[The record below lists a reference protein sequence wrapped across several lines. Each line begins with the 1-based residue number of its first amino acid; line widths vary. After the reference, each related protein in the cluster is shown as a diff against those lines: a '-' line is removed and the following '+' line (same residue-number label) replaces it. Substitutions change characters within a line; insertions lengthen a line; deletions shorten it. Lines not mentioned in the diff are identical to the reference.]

1 MQASFPDVPTE
12 SLLALF
18 RPQPHADAD
27 TNARELARALVGAD
41 PTVRQDVCAMLTWH
55 TGYVSLSLCVCLLG
69 LGWMCMAGGG
79 TACADDAAAGPSAGR
94 VCTAVTIP
102 ARCGRGYYLDGRPQH
117 RPCARGTCRGC
128 MLAKD

>member
-41 PTVRQDVCAMLTWH
+41 PTVRHDVCAMLTWH
-55 TGYVSLSLCVCLLG
+55 TGYVSLSLCVSVG
-69 LGWMCMAGGG
+69 VRMDVHGW
-79 TACADDAAAGPSAGR
+79 
-94 VCTAVTIP
+94 
-102 ARCGRGYYLDGRPQH
+102 RGYGLCR
-117 RPCARGTCRGC
+117 RRGC
-128 MLAKD
+128 WTQRWPCMHRCYNSCALRQRLLP